1 MSIQV
6 SNIVNVYEFNNE
18 ENTSDNVILNVDS
31 HWNRESIIVLKIKLL
46 DTDTEFNI
54 AVAANDLEAAIKNA
68 TNTSKY

>member
-31 HWNRESIIVLKIKLL
+31 
-46 DTDTEFNI
+46 
-54 AVAANDLEAAIKNA
+54 
-68 TNTSKY
+68 NTSKY